1 MTSGKPSDPLAPQ
14 DMPRRSFLKKSSAA
28 GIAAAVPFP
37 FINVRYGLAA
47 PEPIRVGVVGCGGRG
62 TGAALNI
69 LQVKT
74 EVIYPPPRKGYHTEN
89 AIPGAKAT
97 AENVQVI
104 ALADLFRD
112 RLEECRAQLRAV
124 GTTIRDEHCFVG
136 FDACANLLQVPG
148 LNYVILATPPAF
160 RPRELR
166 AAVEA
171 GKHVFLEKP
180 AAVDAPGVRSI
191 IESGEMAKRKNL
203 GIVAGTLRR
212 HSADQI
218 ETVRRLHEGAI
229 GEIVEARAYF
239 NIGEIWMIPREAG
252 WGQMEWQ
259 IRNWPYFTWASGDIL
274 VEQHIHTID
283 LVNWVVG
290 ANPVRAYGMGGRLA
304 RPSWEYGHIYDHFA
318 IEYEYPGGARLFSQ
332 NRQIDG
338 CTDRIGAEVRGTKG
352 TSNCENRI
360 QGEREWV
367 FQGQV
372 RDAYEQEHIDLIESI
387 RAGKPLNE
395 ARTVAESTLA
405 AIMGRESAYSGQ
417 EITWEAAMNSKR
429 DYTPKEFTMGDC
441 PFPEVPM
448 PRNYRFY

>member
-1 MTSGKPSDPLAPQ
+1 MPSDKPSESLAKAGIA
-14 DMPRRSFLKKSSAA
+14 RRSFLK
-28 GIAAAVPFP
+28 
-37 FINVRYGLAA
+37 RGLAA
-47 PEPIRVGVVGCGGRG
+47 GVASGISFPFFNGRYGVAAPEMIRVGVVGCGGRG
-62 TGAALNI
+62 TGAALNV
-69 LQVKT
+69 LQAKT

-89 AIPGAKAT
+89 AVPGAKAM
-97 AENVQVI
+97 AENVEVV

-112 RLEECRAQLRAV
+112 RLEACRGQLRAV
-124 GTTIRDEHCFVG
+124 GTNIKDDCCFVG
-136 FDACANLLQVPG
+136 FDACEKLLQVPG
-148 LNYVILATPPAF
+148 INYVILASPPAF
-160 RPRELR
+160 RPREVR
-166 AAVEA
+166 AAIEA
-171 GKHVFLEKP
+171 GKHVFMEKP
-180 AAVDAPGVRSI
+180 AAVDVPGIRSI
-191 IESGEMAKRKNL
+191 LQSGEMARQKSL
-203 GIVAGTLRR
+203 AIVAGTIRR

-218 ETVRRLHEGAI
+218 ETIKRIHDGAI
-229 GEIVEARAYF
+229 GKIVEARAYF

-259 IRNWPYFTWASGDIL
+259 LRNWPYFTWASGDIL

-283 LVNWVVG
+283 LINWIMG
-290 ANPVRAYGMGGRLA
+290 AHPVRAYGMGGRLA

-318 IEYEYPGGARLFSQ
+318 IEYEYPGGARMFSQ
-332 NRQIDG
+332 NRQIEG
-338 CTDRIGAEVRGTKG
+338 CTDHVGADVTGSKG

-360 QGEREWV
+360 EGDTKWV

-372 RDAYEQEHIDLIESI
+372 RDPYEQEHIDLIESI

-395 ARTVAESTLA
+395 AKQVAESTLT

-441 PFPEVPM
+441 PVPEVPM